1 MSLLI
6 SPSSKPAATWI
17 VLTGLL
23 VTLTGC
29 GGFSRADAESR
40 PQAGQGAQNAGP
52 AAVDVATARTGT
64 IQEDLEYTGTTQP
77 FREVSLR
84 SQAEGQLLNLNVDV
98 GDAVAQGQ
106 VLGQLDDDVLAS
118 SVVEA
123 QAEVAARE
131 SEVAQARTEVSNAQA
146 QAARAQAELQQ
157 ALSDLS
163 RQQRLFKEGAISEQ
177 EAEQARTTVRTAQ
190 QTVRSA
196 QEQVRTQQQAVAAA
210 QRRVGAQQ
218 AVVSREQER
227 QSFASL
233 RSPVT
238 GSVLERVTEPGNL
251 VQPGSEILKL
261 GDFSQVKVSVQV
273 SELELANLRVGQSVQ
288 VRLDSFPDKTF
299 TGRVSRIS
307 PAADPTARLIP
318 IEVTIPNPDGR
329 IGSGLLARVSFPQ
342 RVARRVVVPE
352 TALLANQNRRGGQS
366 SGGSNQER
374 QGQNAR
380 GDAQQQP
387 SEANRDNAA
396 RGGDDRHPQRQ
407 TGTVFVV
414 SGSGDQIKVA
424 ARPVTLGQ
432 RSNGQ
437 VEVISGLNE
446 GERFVARSSKAL
458 KDGEA
463 VRPSVLSDQSG
474 QEG

>member
-1 MSLLI
+1 MSPLI
-6 SPSSKPAATWI
+6 LQSSKLAVTWI
-17 VLTGLL
+17 ALTGLL
-23 VTLTGC
+23 VALTGC
-29 GGFSRADAESR
+29 SGFSKADAEAR
-40 PQAGQGAQNAGP
+40 PQPGQGAQTAGP

-84 SQAEGQLLNLNVDV
+84 SQAEGQLLNLTVDV

-157 ALSDLS
+157 ALSDLN

-190 QTVRSA
+190 QTLRSA

-261 GDFSQVKVSVQV
+261 GDFSQIKVSVQV

-288 VRLDSFPDKTF
+288 VRLDSFPSRAF
-299 TGRVSRIS
+299 PGRVSRIS

-318 IEVTIPNPDGR
+318 VEVTIPNPDGR

-342 RVARRVVVPE
+342 RIARRVVVPE
-352 TALLANQNRRGGQS
+352 TALLANQNRRGGQN
-366 SGGSNQER
+366 SGGGKQGQ
-374 QGQNAR
+374 QGQNPKGEAK
-380 GDAQQQP
+380 QSP
-387 SEANRDNAA
+387 SEGNRDTAA
-396 RGGDDRHPQRQ
+396 RGSGQPQRQ

-414 SGSGDQIKVA
+414 DGSGDQVKVA
-424 ARPVTLGQ
+424 ARQVTLGQ

-458 KDGEA
+458 KDGDA
-463 VRPSVLSDQSG
+463 VRLSVLSEQSE